1 MKDKKAVFIKKSN
14 EKHHYKYDYSK
25 VNYINSE
32 TKVCIICPE
41 HGEFWQTPVAHVR
54 GHNCPICSNSKR
66 GKRTVTTESLIEKC
80 DNTHNGKYSYK
91 KTDYINS
98 KTKICVTCPTHGDF
112 YILPF
117 NHLRGQGCPKCKG
130 RNLTQDEIIDKFK
143 KIHGNKYDYS
153 SVAFNKMKEKVCIIC
168 PEHGEFWQTPYKHI
182 SGQGCGRCRQSHLE
196 KEVRLFLQ
204 NKKIEFE
211 EQKMFSWLGLKRLD
225 FYLTN
230 YNIAIE
236 CQGIQHFKPIDDFG
250 GKNAFIELKIRDKT
264 KRDLCQKHGINLL
277 YFSHENIKFPYAV
290 YTDINILFEK
300 IKEIIDF

>member
-14 EKHHYKYDYSK
+14 EKHHNKYDYSK

-32 TKVCIICPE
+32 T
-41 HGEFWQTPVAHVR
+41 
-54 GHNCPICSNSKR
+54 
-66 GKRTVTTESLIEKC
+66 
-80 DNTHNGKYSYK
+80 
-91 KTDYINS
+91 
-98 KTKICVTCPTHGDF
+98 
-112 YILPF
+112 
-117 NHLRGQGCPKCKG
+117 
-130 RNLTQDEIIDKFK
+130 
-143 KIHGNKYDYS
+143 
-153 SVAFNKMKEKVCIIC
+153 KVCIIC

-196 KEVRLFLQ
+196 REVRLFLQ
-204 NKKIEFE
+204 NKKIDFK

-250 GKNAFIELKIRDKT
+250 GKKAFIELKMRDKT
-264 KRDLCQKHGINLL
+264 KRDLCQKHNINLL
-277 YFSHENIKFPYAV
+277 YFSHENIKFPYVV

-300 IKEIIDF
+300 IKEIIDFSHCYLIKFYDYYSVCLRHFYFQWLYPQVTIYVSLYHNFPSLFGLQVC